1 MEMTI
6 ICFILFLYLVAM
18 IVSEIKQITMF
29 TAIGEVA
36 LAIWNLLEKTYKK
49 IFHKDEGMISFPT
62 AIGFDANGA
71 FIPSIAEDEFG
82 ELKSIFD
89 GLYLSNFDCQ
99 QNRYIYFFKFAKI
112 TVDMESVDFYKYVE
126 KKVAMIVNRYA
137 SKMMGIAEIE
147 NISAI
152 EIDKGILN
160 IALARNPNGQQLN
173 KEWKCRESNRLNEIE
188 NEAKRESKPIS
199 ISWRELI
206 L

>member
-6 ICFILFLYLVAM
+6 ICLILFLYLVAM
-18 IVSEIKQITMF
+18 IVSEVKQITMF

-36 LAIWNLLEKTYKK
+36 LAIWNYVLRIYQ
-49 IFHKDEGMISFPT
+49 IVFRKDDIISFPT

-71 FIPSIAEDEFG
+71 FIPSIAEDEFS

-89 GLYLSNFDCQ
+89 GLYLSNFECQ
-99 QNRYIYFFKFAKI
+99 RDRYIYFFKFARI
-112 TVDMESVDFYKYVE
+112 TIDMEAVDFYKYAE

-173 KEWKCRESNRLNEIE
+173 KEWKCSESNRLNEIE

>member
-1 MEMTI
+1 MKMII
-6 ICFILFLYLVAM
+6 ICLILLLYLISM
-18 IVSEIKQITMF
+18 FVSEIKQITMF
-29 TAIGEVA
+29 TAIGDVA
-36 LAIWNLLEKTYKK
+36 LAIWNFAYKAYLK
-49 IFHKDEGMISFPT
+49 IFHNDNIISFPT

-71 FIPSIAEDEFG
+71 FIPSIAEDEFS

-89 GLYLSNFDCQ
+89 GLYLSNFECQ
-99 QNRYIYFFKFAKI
+99 RDRYIYFFKFARI
-112 TVDMESVDFYKYVE
+112 TIDMEAVDFFKYAE

-173 KEWKCRESNRLNEIE
+173 KEWKCSESNRLNEIE

-199 ISWRELI
+199 ISWQELI